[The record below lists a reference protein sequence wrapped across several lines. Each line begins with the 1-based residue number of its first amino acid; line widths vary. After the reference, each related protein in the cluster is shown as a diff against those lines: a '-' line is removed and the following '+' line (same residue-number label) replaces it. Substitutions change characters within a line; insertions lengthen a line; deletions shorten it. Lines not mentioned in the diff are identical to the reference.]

1 MIFHFIKTKVQQSR
15 HYLIRKSAET
25 IRKSAET
32 PSGGTLEQGFPYRPV
47 HFRKGIDRDI
57 HLCLSV
63 CQHADEAKGS
73 ARQSNPNTSGW
84 LFPHAQSPDSPYCLS
99 KLSTLS
105 SLLHHDAAIDYS

>member
-15 HYLIRKSAET
+15 HSLIRKSAET

-32 PSGGTLEQGFPYRPV
+32 PSGGTLEQGFPNGRV
-47 HFRKGIDRDI
+47 HFRKGIDKDI
-57 HLCLSV
+57 LLCLSV
-63 CQHADEAKGS
+63 CLHADEAKKS
-73 ARQSNPNTSGW
+73 ARQSDPITSGLW
-84 LFPHAQSPDSPYCLS
+84 FPHAQSPDSSYCLS

>member
-15 HYLIRKSAET
+15 HSLIRKSAET

-32 PSGGTLEQGFPYRPV
+32 PSGGTLEQGFPYGGV

-63 CQHADEAKGS
+63 CLHADEAKKS
-73 ARQSNPNTSGW
+73 ARQSDSITSGW
-84 LFPHAQSPDSPYCLS
+84 LFPHAQSPDTSYYLS
-99 KLSTLS
+99 KLSTLR